1 MATNANQSQKL
12 DMLMRRLYAI
22 GAPKAGMKVCALLL
36 VITCMGGGW
45 ILEQPRSSQLIWLPR
60 VRATFRMLP
69 KVFQASWWMALYGG
83 LTPKRHIAYSNTKT
97 IQLLDLGVLLKEVR
111 EKLSKHGCQSTRSYQ
126 NKGKKVFAGTQF
138 LKQTQTYPPR
148 FAKRVTKYY
157 KRFCTQGNGHFPPE
171 ADDGVLTSFQ
181 ILALLQEQ
189 TENDLWLDA
198 QLMESFMYL
207 RGSKSLELGELRQVL
222 PSSIPLP

>member
-1 MATNANQSQKL
+1 MILGTLRSIGLIPILGHQPAN
-12 DMLMRRLYAI
+12 
-22 GAPKAGMKVCALLL
+22 P
-36 VITCMGGGW
+36 
-45 ILEQPRSSQLIWLPR
+45 
-60 VRATFRMLP
+60 
-69 KVFQASWWMALYGG
+69 
-83 LTPKRHIAYSNTKT
+83 
-97 IQLLDLGVLLKEVR
+97 VLR
-111 EKLSKHGCQSTRSYQ
+111 
-126 NKGKKVFAGTQF
+126 
-138 LKQTQTYPPR
+138 TYPPR